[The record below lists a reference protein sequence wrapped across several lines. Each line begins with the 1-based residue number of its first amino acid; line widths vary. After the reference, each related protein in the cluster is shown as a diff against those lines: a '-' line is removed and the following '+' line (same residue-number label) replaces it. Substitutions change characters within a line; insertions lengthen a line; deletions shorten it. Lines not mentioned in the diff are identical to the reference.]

1 MLIRIPDEYQ
11 AIDTFLKRNGI
22 PYETINEKYMVIIVK
37 VEPYA
42 PAQIETYIRD
52 TKIAAYADYLT
63 YKDALYSEQEDV
75 EYFKEVCVIEDY
87 TFTNGNKYFHAVYG
101 EGKELIIKV
110 VKVEED

>member
-22 PYETINEKYMVIIVK
+22 PYEIINEKYMVIIVK

-75 EYFKEVCVIEDY
+75 EYFKEVCIIEDKSY
-87 TFTNGNKYFHAVYG
+87 A
-101 EGKELIIKV
+101 
-110 VKVEED
+110 

>member
-11 AIDTFLKRNGI
+11 AMDTFLKRNGI
-22 PYETINEKYMVIIVK
+22 PYEKINEKYMVIIVK

-52 TKIAAYADYLT
+52 SKIAAYADYLT

-87 TFTNGNKYFHAVYG
+87 TFMNGNKYFHAVYG
-101 EGKELIIKV
+101 EGEELIIKV
-110 VKVEED
+110 EKVEA

>member
-22 PYETINEKYMVIIVK
+22 PYEIINEKYMVIIVK

-63 YKDALYSEQEDV
+63 YKDVLYSEQEDV

-87 TFTNGNKYFHAVYG
+87 TFTNGNKYFHAVYS

>member
-1 MLIRIPDEYQ
+1 MIYKIPNEYKT
-11 AIDTFLKRNGI
+11 INTFLERNGI
-22 PYETINEKYMVIIVK
+22 PYETINEKYMVIVVK
-37 VEPYA
+37 VEPFA

-87 TFTNGNKYFHAVYG
+87 TFMNGNKYFHAVYG
-101 EGKELIIKV
+101 EGEELIIKV
-110 VKVEED
+110 VKVEA